1 MPRLIRSPV
10 LWSLGAVAVGLAA
23 LFAGAGLVQPPPAG
37 DAQSQ
42 ATISIRKLTT
52 GSAPTGV
59 TYTFALTCA
68 EGSDTLDSPVS
79 VSLTAGQTQS
89 GVQIGTPARCTLT
102 ETNSRG
108 ATSVSGVF
116 TTPQQITGSVT
127 FTVTNNFP
135 VATATPTGTATPAP
149 GTPTPTPAP
158 GTATPTPAPAPGA
171 ATAVLGAAR
180 TTPQPATAP
189 PPIVTEVPPPPSVPT
204 TPEPSAT
211 PPPEPVPEPSP
222 TPTPE
227 PDLPPEP
234 KPPPAGAPAP
244 PEVGA
249 GLAAR
254 ELVWPGAIV
263 LALILALAAMRRR
276 RAG

>member
-10 LWSLGAVAVGLAA
+10 LWSLGAIAVGLAA

-135 VATATPTGTATPAP
+135 VATATPTGTATPTPAP
-149 GTPTPTPAP
+149 GTATPTPAP
-158 GTATPTPAPAPGA
+158 GTATPTPAPVPGA
-171 ATAVLGAAR
+171 STAVLGAAR

-211 PPPEPVPEPSP
+211 PTPEVVPEPSA
-222 TPTPE
+222 TPE

-234 KPPPAGAPAP
+234 KPPPVEAPAP

-263 LALILALAAMRRR
+263 LALALAVAAVRRR

>member
-1 MPRLIRSPV
+1 MPRLIPSPV
-10 LWSLGAVAVGLAA
+10 LWSLGAIAVGLAA

-52 GSAPTGV
+52 GSAPTGA

-149 GTPTPTPAP
+149 ATPTPAP

-180 TTPQPATAP
+180 TTPQPAMAP

-211 PPPEPVPEPSP
+211 PTPEVVPEPSP

-234 KPPPAGAPAP
+234 EPPPVEAPAP

-249 GLAAR
+249 GLVAR
-254 ELVWPGAIV
+254 ELVWPGAIM
-263 LALILALAAMRRR
+263 LALALAVVAVRRR

>member
-10 LWSLGAVAVGLAA
+10 LWSLGAIAVGLAA
-23 LFAGAGLVQPPPAG
+23 LFAGAGLVQPPSAG

-135 VATATPTGTATPAP
+135 VATATPAPGTPTPAP
-149 GTPTPTPAP
+149 GTPTPAP
-158 GTATPTPAPAPGA
+158 GTATPTPAPVPGA
-171 ATAVLGAAR
+171 STAVLGAAR

-211 PPPEPVPEPSP
+211 PTPEIVPDPSP

-234 KPPPAGAPAP
+234 KPPPVEAPAP

-254 ELVWPGAIV
+254 EFVWPGAIV
-263 LALILALAAMRRR
+263 LALALAVMAVRQR